1 MNGLINAAITLGL
14 IGLLLAGCGTFSP
27 KPDPS
32 NFFTLSSLPQIEA
45 TVAGDSSNSE
55 RIFFLGIGPVK
66 FPGYLD
72 RQEIVTRS
80 AENRFDVSENDRWA
94 EPLDE
99 NFARMLSQNLTALL
113 PADRIIQYPWP
124 SSKKPNYQVEIE
136 VLRFEVNSARDA
148 QLWTRWEIIDE
159 GSKTP
164 VAVKESRL
172 TRQAKDR
179 TTDAAVAALSE
190 AGADLSREIADAVR
204 GHSREKEVRS
214 GKSVE

>member
-1 MNGLINAAITLGL
+1 MNRLINAAITLGF
-14 IGLLLAGCGTFSP
+14 IGVFLAGCGTFSP

-32 NFFTLSSLPQIEA
+32 KFFTLSSLPLIEE
-45 TVAGDSSNSE
+45 TGVKDSINPQ
-55 RIFFLGIGPVK
+55 RIFLGIGPVK

-99 NFARMLSQNLTALL
+99 SFTRVLSQNLAALL
-113 PADRIIQYPWP
+113 PTDRIIQYPWP
-124 SSKKPNYQVEIE
+124 SNKKPNYQVEIE
-136 VLRFEVNSARDA
+136 VLRFEVNNARDA
-148 QLWTRWEIIDE
+148 HLWTRWELID
-159 GSKTP
+159 GSSKSAVT
-164 VAVKESRL
+164 VKESRL
-172 TRQAKDR
+172 RRQAKDR

-204 GHSREKEVRS
+204 AMDGRK
-214 GKSVE
+214 K